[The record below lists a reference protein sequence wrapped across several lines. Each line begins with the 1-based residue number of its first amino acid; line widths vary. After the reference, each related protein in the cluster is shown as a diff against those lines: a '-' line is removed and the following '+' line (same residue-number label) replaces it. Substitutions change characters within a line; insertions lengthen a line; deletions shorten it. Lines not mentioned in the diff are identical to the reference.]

1 MLPESWRSIGK
12 SFISEKELE
21 KRRQEEKP
29 LEKKLK
35 TDEKSEVRPRI
46 KAIDIILQKEK
57 E

>member
-35 TDEKSEVRPRI
+35 IDEKSEVRPRI